1 MTPSV
6 AYLDTNV
13 LVRFLVRDNSAQW
26 SAAEALLDLPRSRR
40 PRLILTAA
48 TLSEIVFVLSKSV
61 YRYSRSQVAD
71 AVEGLLSL
79 PIDVVDA
86 EVIAS
91 AVEIFR
97 NRHPEWDDALL
108 AAYALARADGG
119 IYTFDDQLRRL
130 QGLNPLPFPVP
141 EP

>member
-13 LVRFLVRDNSAQW
+13 LIRFLVRDNAAQW
-26 SAAEALLDLPRSRR
+26 SAAEALLNLPRSRR
-40 PRLILTAA
+40 PRLVLTIA

-61 YRYSRSQVAD
+61 YRYSRSEVAD

-79 PIDVVDA
+79 PIEVMDA
-86 EVIAS
+86 DIVAH
-91 AVEIFR
+91 AVGIFR

-119 IYTFDDQLRRL
+119 IYTFDKQLQRL
-130 QGLNPLPFPVP
+130 EGLNPLPFPEP

>member
-1 MTPSV
+1 MTPSA

-13 LVRFLVRDNSAQW
+13 LVRFLVRDNAAQW
-26 SAAEALLDLPRSRR
+26 RAAEALLDLPRSRR

-48 TLSEIVFVLSKSV
+48 TLSEVVFVLSKSV
-61 YRYSRSQVAD
+61 YQYPRSQVAD

-79 PIDVVDA
+79 PIEVIDA
-86 EVIAS
+86 DVIAS
-91 AVEIFR
+91 AADIFR
-97 NRHPEWDDALL
+97 NRHPEWDDALV

-119 IYTFDDQLRRL
+119 IYTFDEQLRRL